1 MIVRACNNYDL
12 LGFQDLAVEAHEIG
26 HPTPDKP

>member
-26 HPTPDKP
+26 HPGP